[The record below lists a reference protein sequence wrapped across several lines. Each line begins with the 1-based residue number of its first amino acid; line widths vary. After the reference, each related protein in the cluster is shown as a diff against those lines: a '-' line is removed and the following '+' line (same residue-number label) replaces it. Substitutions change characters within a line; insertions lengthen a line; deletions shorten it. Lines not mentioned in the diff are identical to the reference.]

1 LIAVNTNLAAAA
13 GTLGA
18 LIIAWILF
26 KKPEA
31 SMTLNGTLAGLVAI
45 TAGCANV
52 SPLSAVII
60 GFMAGVL
67 VVLSVLFIERV
78 FKVDDPVGAVSV
90 HGVCGAFGT
99 LAAGLFNAKGVT
111 LAGVGVQALG
121 VAAAFLWSFTLCFIL
136 FKVMKA
142 TIGLRVT
149 KEEEMEGLDI
159 EEHGNVAYPDFQI
172 HQNNA

>member
-1 LIAVNTNLAAAA
+1 V
-13 GTLGA
+13 GA

-52 SPLSAVII
+52 SPLSSVII
-60 GFMAGVL
+60 GFIAGVL

-121 VAAAFLWSFTLCFIL
+121 VGAAFLWSFTLCFVL
-136 FKVMKA
+136 FKVIQA

-159 EEHGNVAYPDFQI
+159 EEHGNMAYPDFQT

>member
-1 LIAVNTNLAAAA
+1 MIAVNTNLAAAA
-13 GTLGA
+13 GTVGA

-31 SMTLNGTLAGLVAI
+31 SMTLNGSLAGLVAI

-52 SPLSAVII
+52 TPLSAVII
-60 GFMAGVL
+60 GFGAGVL
-67 VVLSVLFIERV
+67 VVFSVLFIERT
-78 FKVDDPVGAVSV
+78 FKIDDPVGAVSV

-99 LAAGLFNAKGVT
+99 IAAGVFNAEGTT
-111 LAGVGVQALG
+111 LQIIGVQVLG
-121 VAAAFLWSFTLCFIL
+121 VAAAFAWAFTVCLIL
-136 FKVMKA
+136 FLVIKA

-149 KEEEMEGLDI
+149 RDEELEGLDV
-159 EEHGNVAYPDFQI
+159 EEHGNAAYPDFQV